1 MNTNTR
7 PAAFGSRGR
16 PAFRP
21 PMSAP
26 AEDKAS
32 MYERLSVVYFELAT
46 KERQI
51 ARLKRDNARL
61 RRGTTGRRAGGNDR
75 GARPVAGAPA
85 GRSVE
90 ERQERELE
98 QRRARRKRCRQRKAG
113 VGAANAADDKGA
125 QVERVGAAEA
135 AGDSTADE
143 HMESVTSN
151 EETERAAVPPAE
163 SDREDGNDGG
173 VEAAPSVPPVGEQV
187 DMEMETGPVA
197 SKWEDWE
204 DTRGKLSVS
213 KRLWLIRK
221 RIEEAECADEEEKL
235 FRLECFDAR
244 HGRLMQVRDRPP
256 GSVRSSEMAR
266 IWLDEASG
274 GCGDRQIG
282 SEMQGSNGF
291 G

>member
-26 AEDKAS
+26 AELEDKAS
-32 MYERLSVVYFELAT
+32 MCERLSVVYFELAT

-61 RRGTTGRRAGGNDR
+61 RRGTAGRRTEGNDR
-75 GARPVAGAPA
+75 GAKPVAGAPA
-85 GRSVE
+85 GRSVK

-163 SDREDGNDGG
+163 SDRKDGNDGG

-187 DMEMETGPVA
+187 DMAMETGPVA
-197 SKWEDWE
+197 SKWE

-213 KRLWLIRK
+213 KRLWLARK
-221 RIEEAECADEEEKL
+221 RIEEAECADEEKL

-244 HGRLMQVRDRPP
+244 HGRSMQVRDRPP

>member
-26 AEDKAS
+26 ADKAS

-85 GRSVE
+85 GRSVK

-163 SDREDGNDGG
+163 SDRKDGNDGG

-187 DMEMETGPVA
+187 DMGMETGPVA

-204 DTRGKLSVS
+204 DTREIKC
-213 KRLWLIRK
+213 I
-221 RIEEAECADEEEKL
+221 
-235 FRLECFDAR
+235 
-244 HGRLMQVRDRPP
+244 
-256 GSVRSSEMAR
+256 
-266 IWLDEASG
+266 EASVVNTEA
-274 GCGDRQIG
+274 DRG
-282 SEMQGSNGF
+282 SRVCERRGEVVEF
-291 G
+291 GVL

>member
-75 GARPVAGAPA
+75 GAKPVAGAPA

-135 AGDSTADE
+135 AGDSTTDE

-163 SDREDGNDGG
+163 SDRKGGNDGG
-173 VEAAPSVPPVGEQV
+173 VEAAPEVPTVTAAM
-187 DMEMETGPVA
+187 DVA
-197 SKWEDWE
+197 GGR
-204 DTRGKLSVS
+204 TRAWTRSLD
-213 KRLWLIRK
+213 RYCPYLL
-221 RIEEAECADEEEKL
+221 
-235 FRLECFDAR
+235 
-244 HGRLMQVRDRPP
+244 VR
-256 GSVRSSEMAR
+256 
-266 IWLDEASG
+266 
-274 GCGDRQIG
+274 G
-282 SEMQGSNGF
+282 SETSASTASRAALPADG
-291 G
+291 

>member
-7 PAAFGSRGR
+7 PAAFGSQGR
-16 PAFRP
+16 PAFGP

-75 GARPVAGAPA
+75 GAKPVAGAPA
-85 GRSVE
+85 GRSVK

-163 SDREDGNDGG
+163 SDRKDGNDGG

-187 DMEMETGPVA
+187 DMEVETGPVA
-197 SKWEDWE
+197 SKWED
-204 DTRGKLSVS
+204 TRGKLSWS
-213 KRLWLIRK
+213 R
-221 RIEEAECADEEEKL
+221 
-235 FRLECFDAR
+235 
-244 HGRLMQVRDRPP
+244 
-256 GSVRSSEMAR
+256 
-266 IWLDEASG
+266 
-274 GCGDRQIG
+274 
-282 SEMQGSNGF
+282 
-291 G
+291 